1 MEPHH
6 AIEKEHDF
14 IPERKKWKRQLFR
27 IIYRADTPLGKMF
40 DICLLILIF
49 LSTFIVM
56 LESVPSFDLQF
67 HTLFIVLEWTISLF
81 FTAEYILRIITIRN
95 KRKYIFSFFGI
106 IDLLAILPFFLSL
119 LLPVTKFFLI
129 IRMLRILRIFRILN
143 LLDFMNDGY
152 LIVRALKNSS
162 RKIYIFLLFLMIFSV
177 IVGSMMYMVEG
188 HKEGFESI
196 PQSIYWAVVT
206 VTTVGYGDVSPTTPL
221 GKLFSILLMLAGY
234 SIIAVPTGIVTAEM
248 RNKRQNFE
256 KVCSRCMND
265 DIDDDAN
272 YCKRC
277 GEKTTI
283 PERYLGNQ

>member
-1 MEPHH
+1 MPEDIL
-6 AIEKEHDF
+6 IEKEHNY
-14 IPERKKWKRQLFR
+14 IPERKKWKRQMFR
-27 IIYRADTPLGKMF
+27 IIYRADTSLGRLF

-56 LESVPSFDLQF
+56 MESVPSFDLKY
-67 HTLFIVLEWTISLF
+67 HTAFVVMEVIISIIFTI
-81 FTAEYILRIITIRN
+81 EYILRIITIRN
-95 KRKYIFSFFGI
+95 KRAYIFSFYGI
-106 IDLLAILPFFLSL
+106 IDLLAIVPFYLSL
-119 LLPVTKFFLI
+119 FFPVTKFFLI
-129 IRMLRILRIFRILN
+129 IRMLRMLRIFRIMN

-152 LIVRALKNSS
+152 LLLRAMKNSS

-221 GKLFSILLMLAGY
+221 GKFFAIVLMLAGY

-248 RNKRQNFE
+248 RNKRQIWE
-256 KVCSRCMND
+256 KVCPRCNNHD
-265 DIDDDAN
+265 VDDDAN
-272 YCKRC
+272 YCKKC
-277 GEKTTI
+277 GERI
-283 PERYLGNQ
+283 ED

>member
-1 MEPHH
+1 MEPHN

-27 IIYRADTPLGKMF
+27 IIYRADTPLGKLF

-56 LESVPSFDLQF
+56 MESVPSFDLRF
-67 HTLFIVLEWTISLF
+67 HTLFVVLEWTISLF

-95 KRKYIFSFFGI
+95 KREYIFSFFGI
-106 IDLLAILPFFLSL
+106 IDLLAIVPFFLSL

-221 GKLFSILLMLAGY
+221 GKFFAILLMLAGY

-277 GEKTTI
+277 GEKTAV
-283 PERYLGNQ
+283 PGRNVGNQ

>member
-1 MEPHH
+1 MEPHN

-27 IIYRADTPLGKMF
+27 IIYRADTPLGKLF

-56 LESVPSFDLQF
+56 MESVPSFDLRF
-67 HTLFIVLEWTISLF
+67 HTLFVVLEWTISLF
-81 FTAEYILRIITIRN
+81 FTVEYILRIITIRN
-95 KRKYIFSFFGI
+95 KREYIFSFFGI
-106 IDLLAILPFFLSL
+106 IDLLAIVPFFLSL

-221 GKLFSILLMLAGY
+221 GKFFAILLMLAGY

-277 GEKTTI
+277 GEKTAI
-283 PERYLGNQ
+283 PGRNVGNQ

>member
-1 MEPHH
+1 MPEDIL
-6 AIEKEHDF
+6 IEKEHNY
-14 IPERKKWKRQLFR
+14 IPERKKWKRQMFR
-27 IIYRADTPLGKMF
+27 IIYRADTPLGRLF

-56 LESVPSFDLQF
+56 MESVPSFDLKY
-67 HTLFIVLEWTISLF
+67 HTAFVVMEVIISVIFTI
-81 FTAEYILRIITIRN
+81 EYILRIITIRN
-95 KRKYIFSFFGI
+95 KRAYIFSFYGI
-106 IDLLAILPFFLSL
+106 IDLLAIVPFYLSL
-119 LLPVTKFFLI
+119 FFPVTKFFLI
-129 IRMLRILRIFRILN
+129 IRMLRMLRIFRIMN

-152 LIVRALKNSS
+152 LLIRAMKNSS

-221 GKLFSILLMLAGY
+221 GKFFAIVLMLAGY

-248 RNKRQNFE
+248 RNKRQIWE
-256 KVCSRCMND
+256 KVCPRCNNHD
-265 DIDDDAN
+265 VDDDAN
-272 YCKRC
+272 YCKKC
-277 GEKTTI
+277 GERI
-283 PERYLGNQ
+283 ED

>member
-6 AIEKEHDF
+6 AIEKENDF

-27 IIYRADTPLGKMF
+27 IIYRADTPLGKIF

-56 LESVPSFDLQF
+56 MESVPSFDLKY
-67 HTLFIVLEWTISLF
+67 HTLFVVLEWTISIF
-81 FTAEYILRIITIRN
+81 FTVEYILRIATIRN
-95 KRKYIFSFFGI
+95 KKEYIFSFFGI

-119 LLPVTKFFLI
+119 AFPVTKFFLI

-152 LIVRALKNSS
+152 LIVRAMKNSS

-196 PQSIYWAVVT
+196 PQSVYWAVVT

-221 GKLFSILLMLAGY
+221 GKFFAILLMLAGY

-256 KVCSRCMND
+256 KICSRCAND

-277 GEKTTI
+277 GEKI
-283 PERYLGNQ
+283 